1 MKNWISI
8 AWLFGCPAWSLW
20 AATNNT
26 AQEWFDARH
35 LTEIRLTMALPDWE
49 AMRHEHRDL
58 LAELGP
64 TRFDQASPKPY
75 RTYRAELVVD
85 GVAVGAVGIRKRG
98 FLGSSSFQRPSLGL
112 RLDEFDPNGQISG
125 LQRLALNNNL
135 QDASQVHQVLAYHV
149 FAAAGVPAP
158 RCKLV
163 RVTLNEMDLG
173 LYSNVEAVEDDFLA
187 RHFGDASGN
196 LYEGLASDF
205 RPRWVNTFERKN
217 HKHRP
222 SRSDLDAVVQ
232 ALQCPDEQ
240 FLARLEPVL
249 NLEAYFTFWAVETLI
264 GHWDSYS
271 NNGNNFFVYRHP
283 VSRRFLFIPWGTDSV
298 LGDPDPFAPGPM
310 PESVRAMSLLPR
322 RLYMLAETRER
333 YRERLRWVLK
343 TAWHES
349 ELLAEVDR
357 LEMLLKPH
365 VTRPQTFQEGLAN
378 VRRFIRQRR
387 AALEA
392 ELNGPA
398 PEWKYP
404 LRQSGCLVNKGSLAA
419 EFNATW
425 PESPADTH
433 LQGAATMTLTLDGQ
447 PRKLLSSTA
456 KVGPATDQRNFGF
469 PTISLLALESDFQ
482 RLQIPM
488 LVIQP
493 EQFQTN
499 AALKVDG
506 FNVGGFLLES
516 ILGTN
521 QSGAKFNGMLIGT
534 LQLQAAGSQPG
545 DKVMGRVRAEIYQM
559 SP

>member
-1 MKNWISI
+1 
-8 AWLFGCPAWSLW
+8 
-20 AATNNT
+20 
-26 AQEWFDARH
+26 
-35 LTEIRLTMALPDWE
+35 
-49 AMRHEHRDL
+49 
-58 LAELGP
+58 
-64 TRFDQASPKPY
+64 
-75 RTYRAELVVD
+75 
-85 GVAVGAVGIRKRG
+85 
-98 FLGSSSFQRPSLGL
+98 
-112 RLDEFDPNGQISG
+112 
-125 LQRLALNNNL
+125 
-135 QDASQVHQVLAYHV
+135 
-149 FAAAGVPAP
+149 
-158 RCKLV
+158 
-163 RVTLNEMDLG
+163 
-173 LYSNVEAVEDDFLA
+173 
-187 RHFGDASGN
+187 
-196 LYEGLASDF
+196 
-205 RPRWVNTFERKN
+205 
-217 HKHRP
+217 
-222 SRSDLDAVVQ
+222 
-232 ALQCPDEQ
+232 
-240 FLARLEPVL
+240 
-249 NLEAYFTFWAVETLI
+249 
-264 GHWDSYS
+264 
-271 NNGNNFFVYRHP
+271 
-283 VSRRFLFIPWGTDSV
+283 
-298 LGDPDPFAPGPM
+298 M

-357 LEMLLKPH
+357 LEMLLKPR
-365 VTRPQTFQEGLAN
+365 VTRPQTFQAGLAN

-433 LQGAATMTLTLDGQ
+433 IQGAATMTLTLDGQ
-447 PRKLLSSTA
+447 SRKFLSTTA

-499 AALKVDG
+499 TALTVDG
-506 FNVGGFLLES
+506 FNVGGFLLET
-516 ILGTN
+516 ILGTDE
-521 QSGAKFNGMLIGT
+521 SAAKFTGTLIGT

-545 DKVMGRVRAEIYQM
+545 DKVIGRVRAEIYQM